1 MLCVY
6 IRMYPPHAIS
16 GMEREAIVLTL
27 HSENLLGLLE
37 EKLINLG
44 RLQRT
49 GSSKSF
55 EMSS

>member
-6 IRMYPPHAIS
+6 IRMYPPHTIS

-49 GSSKSF
+49 GSS
-55 EMSS
+55 